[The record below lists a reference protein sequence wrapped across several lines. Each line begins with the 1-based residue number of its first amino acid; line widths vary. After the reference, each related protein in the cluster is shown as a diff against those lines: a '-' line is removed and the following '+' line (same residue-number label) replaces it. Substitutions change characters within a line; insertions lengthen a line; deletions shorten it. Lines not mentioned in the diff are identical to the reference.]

1 MDNEPAEP
9 PQQPPPFRRSPKA
22 SNTAWLEQAQRV
34 AAVVALG
41 GVLVFGVL
49 LLAYAQ
55 FYRELGVSLND
66 VGVEYGKALGGA
78 AGLTIVGLVSTPI
91 AAGALWLSTPRL
103 RERFTFVQAMF
114 GIFVLLALIAAVG
127 LPRWA
132 NARASAVKH
141 GRPVES
147 VRVLGVEILSVR
159 AAPASVQLIKSE
171 EDTNLGKYVQALKHP
186 LFYLGQGRGQ
196 VVLYEQPMQR
206 AILIPSGL
214 VGVLQ
219 TSNCETHFAVD
230 KICGRVVK

>member
-78 AGLTIVGLVSTPI
+78 AGLTIVGLLSTPI
-91 AAGALWLSTPRL
+91 AAGALWLSMPRL

-114 GIFVLLALIAAVG
+114 GVFVLLALIA
-127 LPRWA
+127 
-132 NARASAVKH
+132 
-141 GRPVES
+141 
-147 VRVLGVEILSVR
+147 
-159 AAPASVQLIKSE
+159 
-171 EDTNLGKYVQALKHP
+171 
-186 LFYLGQGRGQ
+186 
-196 VVLYEQPMQR
+196 
-206 AILIPSGL
+206 
-214 VGVLQ
+214 
-219 TSNCETHFAVD
+219 
-230 KICGRVVK
+230 